1 MLRRHSPNCDRLPPG
16 PLLPHRRT
24 EEGFAIY
31 SESELGLGRAG
42 GGNTPQCPFDCE
54 CCF

>member
-1 MLRRHSPNCDRLPPG
+1 M
-16 PLLPHRRT
+16 HRVDADGLAVFT
-24 EEGFAIY
+24 ED
-31 SESELGLGRAG
+31 ELKVGQ